1 MTYMKTFYMSDKE
14 MERQTL
20 TSNILGA
27 TENVYLFVIQL
38 GSHPIGHNLGNK
50 IVALSATLFTMM
62 MFICY
67 TTDITAEMTSGPPKV
82 PIRNFED
89 VLLHGYKI
97 LTTSGYYKNLLS
109 NAEPGTAKHIVYKK
123 YIEKQVPMTGKDAL
137 KAVFSEPK
145 TLLYNLD
152 TTALHPKDPKDK
164 YLLDQVVVLKMDASD
179 NLMVGFGLQ
188 KDSEFLALFNHYIL
202 KGMESGILDR
212 LFKYHHRDM
221 FTKDQFGI
229 PEPQPLSHGN
239 VIFLFICLGAG
250 ISASLIVAL
259 VELIIAKRNT
269 IGKWYFAKIQIC
281 FSSG

>member
-1 MTYMKTFYMSDKE
+1 MKTFYMSDKE

-20 TSNILGA
+20 TSTILGA
-27 TENVYLFVIQL
+27 TENLYLFVIQQ
-38 GSHPIGHNLGNK
+38 GSYPIGQNLGTK
-50 IVALSATLFTMM
+50 LVALTATLFTMM

-89 VLLHGYKI
+89 VLLQGYKI
-97 LTTSGYYKNLLS
+97 IITSGYYKNLLS
-109 NAEPGTAKHIVYKK
+109 HANPGTAKHIVYKK
-123 YIEKQVPMTGKDAL
+123 YIEKEIPKTEKEAL
-137 KAVFSEPK
+137 PAVISEPK
-145 TLLYNLD
+145 TLLYILD

-164 YLLDQVVVLKMDASD
+164 YLLDQVAFLKMDDSD

-221 FTKDQFGI
+221 FTKEQFGI
-229 PEPQPLSHGN
+229 PEPQPLSYSN
-239 VIFLFICLGAG
+239 VIFLFVCLGAG
-250 ISASLIVAL
+250 ISASVIIAG
-259 VELIIAKRNT
+259 VELLSTKRNT
-269 IGKWYFAKIQIC
+269 ISMFARNVMAAITE
-281 FSSG
+281 